1 MVLGIAHEVASDP
14 RRPLDTFS
22 NETGSLATYQFE
34 VSMRSGPNMFSVCE
48 NVQYIG

>member
-1 MVLGIAHEVASDP
+1 MAHEVASDP
-14 RRPLDTFS
+14 RRPLYIFS

-34 VSMRSGPNMFSVCE
+34 MSIRLGPNMFSVCG